1 MSLYKRIALLAA
13 PMALQSMISFSVGL
27 ADNLMVGSLG
37 ELALSGVYI
46 ANQIQ
51 NMLHMLVAGLE
62 ASMIVL
68 ATQYWGRKDAENTKA
83 IIGISLKFS
92 IVASSLLLLATLA
105 YPEQILRLFSNEEA
119 VIAEGLK
126 YLSIIR
132 YTYVFFCVNQVMI
145 AAMRCVEQVRI
156 GLFLSIFTFVVN
168 VSLNWILIF
177 GKLGAPALGIEGA
190 ALATLIAR
198 ILETPVILIYIRFV
212 DKKLQIRLRDLLV
225 SKALLVRDFFKYG
238 FPIILGDILWG
249 INLMIQGAIMGR
261 LGAVALAS
269 TSIANAV
276 FSMMA
281 VGVYGTAGA
290 SAIIIG
296 QTVGAKEYDKL
307 RLYVRQLQIVF
318 LVVGVF
324 SGLLIYFAKDY
335 ILMLYNLTDE
345 TIVMAKQFLT
355 ILSVTIVGTS
365 YQMSCLTGIV
375 RPGGS
380 TRFVLI
386 NDSVFVW
393 FVVIPSALLAA
404 FVFEAH
410 PAVVFAC
417 LKCDQILKCAV
428 AVVTV
433 NRFNWVKNLTHG
445 TDL

>member
-92 IVASSLLLLATLA
+92 IAASSLLLLATLA

-168 VSLNWILIF
+168 VS
-177 GKLGAPALGIEGA
+177 P
-190 ALATLIAR
+190 
-198 ILETPVILIYIRFV
+198 
-212 DKKLQIRLRDLLV
+212 
-225 SKALLVRDFFKYG
+225 
-238 FPIILGDILWG
+238 
-249 INLMIQGAIMGR
+249 
-261 LGAVALAS
+261 
-269 TSIANAV
+269 
-276 FSMMA
+276 
-281 VGVYGTAGA
+281 
-290 SAIIIG
+290 
-296 QTVGAKEYDKL
+296 
-307 RLYVRQLQIVF
+307 
-318 LVVGVF
+318 
-324 SGLLIYFAKDY
+324 
-335 ILMLYNLTDE
+335 
-345 TIVMAKQFLT
+345 
-355 ILSVTIVGTS
+355 
-365 YQMSCLTGIV
+365 
-375 RPGGS
+375 
-380 TRFVLI
+380 
-386 NDSVFVW
+386 
-393 FVVIPSALLAA
+393 
-404 FVFEAH
+404 
-410 PAVVFAC
+410 
-417 LKCDQILKCAV
+417 
-428 AVVTV
+428 
-433 NRFNWVKNLTHG
+433 
-445 TDL
+445 